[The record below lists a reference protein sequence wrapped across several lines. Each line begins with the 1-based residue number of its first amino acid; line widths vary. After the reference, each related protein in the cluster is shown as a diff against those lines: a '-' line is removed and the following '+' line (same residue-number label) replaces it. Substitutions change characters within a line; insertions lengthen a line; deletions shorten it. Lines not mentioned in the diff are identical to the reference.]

1 MLNKRMLTN
10 KKTKLLERNVYKKY
24 INLLF
29 NYNILL
35 KKSLFINL
43 FKKILRNS
51 FSTYDLLSNHQFF
64 SVLNSDLKKIE
75 ENIKNH

>member
-1 MLNKRMLTN
+1 MLTN